1 MSEKKSELRIQFKST
16 EGDAPGTFSGL
27 LSPYGNVDGG
37 NDIVHKGAFTKTIQS
52 NGGKLKLLWQH
63 DQTEPIGTIEMD
75 DRPDGLYIKGSI
87 LLDPT
92 LPTALKAHTAV
103 KHLNVDGLSIG
114 YQVVRKDVDE
124 KTGVRNI
131 REAKL
136 FEGSIVTFPMNE
148 DARIFAMKD
157 MGDGTGD
164 LQDQMDD
171 RAAGCAGYVI
181 LSTLTCS
188 LDNAWSNASYDFDGD
203 LSEDLPSLISYA
215 EDMFNQAKEAWLTA
229 FAKWGN
235 MNVQEDPE
243 TMKALTVKVNARI
256 AELKAG
262 KTKRVA
268 GEDLPSSA
276 FLIVGDAND
285 TSTWKLPWKFSDE
298 GKIKSHLRNAL
309 ARIDQV
315 QGVSAADL
323 AAAKK
328 KLASLAK
335 DHGIDASKDAPVPE
349 VKVGR
354 KVSAETGEAM
364 KTDHM
369 QIKSAMDTLTGVGS
383 ALESLYNPDAV
394 VSDDTSED
402 NKTAAPDSLHSVVE
416 SLKSIL

>member
-1 MSEKKSELRIQFKST
+1 MSEKKAELRIQFKST
-16 EGDAPGTFSGL
+16 EGEEAGTFSGL

-37 NDIVHKGAFTKTIQS
+37 NDIVHKGAFTRTIQA
-52 NGGKLKLLWQH
+52 NGGELKLLWQH
-63 DQTEPIGTIEMD
+63 DQTEPIGTIKLD
-75 DRPDGLYIKGSI
+75 DRRDGLYVTGKI

-103 KHLNVDGLSIG
+103 KHLGVRGLSIG
-114 YQVVRKDVDE
+114 YQVLQKDIDE

-136 FEGSIVTFPMNE
+136 FEGSIVTFAMNE
-148 DARIFAMKD
+148 DARIFDMKA

-215 EDMFNQAKEAWLTA
+215 EDMFDQAKEAWLAA

-243 TMKALTVKVNARI
+243 TMKALIVKVNARL

-276 FLIVGDAND
+276 FLIVGSADD
-285 TSTWKLPWKFSDE
+285 TSTWKLPVKFSDE
-298 GKIKSHLRNAL
+298 GKTRSHIRNAL
-309 ARIDQV
+309 ARVDQV
-315 QGVSAADL
+315 QGVPAADL

-335 DHGIDASKDAPVPE
+335 DHGIDASKDAPVSE

-354 KVSAETGEAM
+354 KVSAETADSI
-364 KTDHM
+364 KSAHM
-369 QIKSAMDTLTGVGS
+369 QIKSAMDTLTGVGT
-383 ALESLYNPDAV
+383 ALEGLWNPESV

-402 NKTAAPDSLHSVVE
+402 NKTASPDSLHLVVE